1 MQKLTPDVVTQ
12 LNNLPGFPAI
22 PNTTPPTSERWILGD
37 WLVECHVNPEVANA
51 AALPLVDNRVGDVRA
66 SLADQLWYIWDGAA
80 WQSMAGGGGAV
91 AAVTA
96 SAPIASSGGANPDI
110 SFPTWPANAAGSLSN
125 DGAGNLSWAA
135 AGGITGSGAN
145 GYLTLWNGTS
155 TVTGIN
161 DANTNSGLLWKV
173 NPNAIN
179 ALGVRGYAFFGADNG
194 HQIWLEVPGWN
205 YTPPDGYVADVRIQ
219 RNNTAYK
226 AGIQFAQFDGGPNAL
241 TYNWFFGQVP
251 DAGLQRSTS
260 GKIVLYAGANTT
272 AKPDGTQPFVT
283 FRQEQY
289 GPPFDPGEAIVN
301 ENQQNHDFRVAGV
314 TDANTLFVDGSTS
327 NVGVGESVPVNKLT
341 VAGSFG
347 PELSTVSSSAAT
359 TIDVPSDTQSLPQAT
374 IFVVST
380 TGFPPAGT
388 LSVVSSLGAQ
398 TVSYTGKTA
407 TSFTGCSGGA
417 GTLTTGNAVT
427 LLSTNLDV
435 QYYTLLCDTSG
446 GAITVNLPAANT
458 CFRRVYVVKNISTN
472 GVTVQANGAETIDG
486 ANTYPLAAQWDH
498 VMIQSD
504 GVSAWFVIG

>member
-1 MQKLTPDVVTQ
+1 MTQKLTDQVVTQ
-12 LNNLPGFPAI
+12 LNDLPGFPAR
-22 PNTTPPTSERWILGD
+22 PNTVPPAPDRWVLGE

-51 AALPLVDNRVGDVRA
+51 AALPLTDNRVGDVRA
-66 SLADQLWYIWDGAA
+66 SLADQLWFIWDGAA

-91 AAVTA
+91 ASVTA

-135 AGGITGSGAN
+135 ASAVASVTASAPIASSGGANPDISFPTWPANAAGSLSNDGAGNLSWSAAGGITGSGDN

-161 DANTNSGLLWKV
+161 DSNTNAGLLWKV

-179 ALGVRGYAFFGADNG
+179 ALGVRGYAFFGPDNG
-194 HQIWLEVPGWN
+194 SQIWLEVPGWN
-205 YTPPDGYVADVRIQ
+205 YTPPDAYVADVRIQ
-219 RNNTAYK
+219 RSNTAYK

-251 DAGLQRSTS
+251 DSGPQRADG
-260 GKIVLYAGANTT
+260 GKIVLYAGNNGT

-283 FRQEQY
+283 FRQQVI
-289 GPPFDPGEAIVN
+289 GFGAAPGEAIVN
-301 ENQQNHDFRVAGV
+301 ENLQDHDFRVAGV

-327 NVGVGESVPVNKLT
+327 NVGVGESAPVNKLT

-347 PELSTVSSSAAT
+347 PEIDTTAVSPT
-359 TIDVPSDTQSLPQAT
+359 TLD
-374 IFVVST
+374 
-380 TGFPPAGT
+380 GT
-388 LSVVSSLGAQ
+388 H
-398 TVSYTGKTA
+398 YTM
-407 TSFTGCSGGA
+407 
-417 GTLTTGNAVT
+417 
-427 LLSTNLDV
+427 
-435 QYYTLLCDTSG
+435 LCDTSG
-446 GAITVNLPAANT
+446 GAITVNLPAAST
-458 CFRRVYVVKNISTN
+458 CARRVYVVKNIN
-472 GVTVQANGAETIDG
+472 VNAVTVQANGAETIDG